1 MAKASFEIVG
11 MHCATCA
18 LKITKSLKK
27 VEGVKDCNV
36 NYALEKASVEYDDS
50 KVGENQLVKAVETAG
65 YKAFS
70 ENSPSMKM
78 ENMKMP
84 ASHDHA
90 KMLRDNEFKELKLK
104 MGVSLF
110 LAAIAL
116 YVAMFGMEIPNREI
130 ILFLLATPVQF
141 WAGKQFYDGTIAGLR
156 TFSANMDTLIALGTS
171 TAYVYSVFSLL
182 GYAKEQ
188 YFEIGTI
195 LIAFVLLGKYLEAVS
210 KGKASEA
217 IKKLMGLSPKTA
229 IVIRGGKE
237 QKIPI
242 EQVKIGDLIRVRPG
256 EKMPVDGTVVSG
268 GSSVDESMLT
278 GESLPVEKSK
288 GSKVYAATINK
299 HGTLIFKA
307 EKVGKDTVLAQIVK
321 IVEEAQSTKAPIQRF
336 ADEVSGV
343 FVPIVIVIALI
354 TFGVWMFLGQS
365 FSFALISAVSVLVIA
380 CPCALGLAVP
390 TAIMVGTGMGAEK
403 GILIRNP
410 EALERTGKINT
421 LVFDKTGTITQG
433 KPKVTDIIVM
443 DKTYS
448 EAKILSI
455 ASSIEKLSE
464 HPLAEA
470 IVEEGKSRKLQ
481 FQKISNFKALV
492 GVGVSGK
499 IGGIEY
505 VVGSPNILNKRYLQ
519 IDALEKLGKTSMV
532 LTKKINSK
540 YVPLGIIAVAD
551 TIKPNAQKA
560 VKTLKSMG
568 IGSIL
573 LTGDNERTAR
583 AIAKQAG
590 ISEVI
595 ANVKP
600 DQKAKKIKDL
610 QKSGKVV
617 AMVGDGIN
625 DAPALAQA
633 DVGIAMASGTDVA
646 MESGSVVLMK
656 NDVEDVPRAINLGR
670 KTLGKIHQGLF
681 WAMFYNVVGIPIAA
695 GVFYG
700 SLGWQL
706 SPALAGGAMAMSS
719 VSVVLNA
726 LSLRRSKI

>member
-354 TFGVWMFLGQS
+354 TLEFGCFLGNH
-365 FSFALISAVSVLVIA
+365 FHL
-380 CPCALGLAVP
+380 P
-390 TAIMVGTGMGAEK
+390 
-403 GILIRNP
+403 
-410 EALERTGKINT
+410 
-421 LVFDKTGTITQG
+421 
-433 KPKVTDIIVM
+433 
-443 DKTYS
+443 
-448 EAKILSI
+448 
-455 ASSIEKLSE
+455 
-464 HPLAEA
+464 
-470 IVEEGKSRKLQ
+470 
-481 FQKISNFKALV
+481 
-492 GVGVSGK
+492 
-499 IGGIEY
+499 
-505 VVGSPNILNKRYLQ
+505 
-519 IDALEKLGKTSMV
+519 
-532 LTKKINSK
+532 
-540 YVPLGIIAVAD
+540 
-551 TIKPNAQKA
+551 
-560 VKTLKSMG
+560 
-568 IGSIL
+568 
-573 LTGDNERTAR
+573 
-583 AIAKQAG
+583 
-590 ISEVI
+590 
-595 ANVKP
+595 
-600 DQKAKKIKDL
+600 
-610 QKSGKVV
+610 
-617 AMVGDGIN
+617 
-625 DAPALAQA
+625 
-633 DVGIAMASGTDVA
+633 
-646 MESGSVVLMK
+646 
-656 NDVEDVPRAINLGR
+656 
-670 KTLGKIHQGLF
+670 
-681 WAMFYNVVGIPIAA
+681 
-695 GVFYG
+695 
-700 SLGWQL
+700 
-706 SPALAGGAMAMSS
+706 
-719 VSVVLNA
+719 
-726 LSLRRSKI
+726 